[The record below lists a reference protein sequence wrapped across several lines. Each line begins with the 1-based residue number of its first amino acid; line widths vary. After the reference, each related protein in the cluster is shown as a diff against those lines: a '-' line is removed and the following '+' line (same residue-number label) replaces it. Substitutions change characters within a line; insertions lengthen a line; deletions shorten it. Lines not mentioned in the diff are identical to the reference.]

1 MSFWKS
7 NTVIPPTNFHTS
19 WFFTFLPRYG
29 KQTLTQVLYIQMAFL
44 TYPFAW
50 TLKALFKA
58 FSLTVAGAV
67 GGPFFSSVQLS
78 REPAGFFSTENV
90 SFFLLLY
97 LLLFWIL
104 STTSRSSVAANCKGR
119 KSPGFESGLAL
130 AFFFY
135 YFSNFQVSFLPY
147 YSQTF
152 VDTTRKE
159 NQTKSISVR
168 NWLN

>member
-1 MSFWKS
+1 
-7 NTVIPPTNFHTS
+7 
-19 WFFTFLPRYG
+19 
-29 KQTLTQVLYIQMAFL
+29 MAFL

-78 REPAGFFSTENV
+78 REPAGFFSTENM

-104 STTSRSSVAANCKGR
+104 STTSRSSVAANYKGR

-130 AFFFY
+130 AFFFILLFQLPSL
-135 YFSNFQVSFLPY
+135 FSSLLP
-147 YSQTF
+147 
-152 VDTTRKE
+152 D
-159 NQTKSISVR
+159 IC
-168 NWLN
+168 